1 MVFNVCWS
9 ETTVLLSRLCG
20 TVQDLSEEKGTKTGI
35 EYCLMILYLYIYHRD
50 SRQEFEKVGGIFPI
64 LHVVFL
70 LDASN

>member
-1 MVFNVCWS
+1 MGCLVTS
-9 ETTVLLSRLCG
+9 LRSHDLTVLK
-20 TVQDLSEEKGTKTGI
+20 Q
-35 EYCLMILYLYIYHRD
+35 LYYHRD

>member
-1 MVFNVCWS
+1 MCTHN
-9 ETTVLLSRLCG
+9 LCFE
-20 TVQDLSEEKGTKTGI
+20 QKYEKYQTSN
-35 EYCLMILYLYIYHRD
+35 YHRD

>member
-1 MVFNVCWS
+1 MGMRQN
-9 ETTVLLSRLCG
+9 TH
-20 TVQDLSEEKGTKTGI
+20 SEE
-35 EYCLMILYLYIYHRD
+35 LYGASSIQSLLCVKCHNRWFCDDEFHVYHRD

>member
-1 MVFNVCWS
+1 MVINLHYWSLQFNDS
-9 ETTVLLSRLCG
+9 FFLH
-20 TVQDLSEEKGTKTGI
+20 
-35 EYCLMILYLYIYHRD
+35 HRD

>member
-1 MVFNVCWS
+1 
-9 ETTVLLSRLCG
+9 
-20 TVQDLSEEKGTKTGI
+20 
-35 EYCLMILYLYIYHRD
+35 MIKVIHCSSSYIYHRD